1 MRDKIYRFM
10 QGRYGTDDFYKF
22 LFWVALI
29 GIVINW
35 FFKSQL
41 LSFAVTLILVYAMYR
56 VLSKNYSARYAE
68 NQRYLQVTAKI
79 RYWFDQQKKLMEE
92 RKYHHIY
99 TCPKC
104 RQKIRIPK
112 GKGKI
117 MIRCPKCHHEFQK
130 RS

>member
-1 MRDKIYRFM
+1 MKERFYRFM
-10 QGRYGTDDFYKF
+10 QGRYGVDSFSKF
-22 LFWVALI
+22 LECAALVCVI
-29 GIVINW
+29 LSLVFHNVMLDWIVWI
-35 FFKSQL
+35 L
-41 LSFAVTLILVYAMYR
+41 LLYVCFRTFSR
-56 VLSKNYSARYAE
+56 NYQARYAE
-68 NQRYLQVTAKI
+68 NRRFLDATAKF
-79 RYWFDQQKKLMEE
+79 RYWFDQQRKLAKE

-117 MIRCPKCHHEFQK
+117 MVRCPKCRHEFQK

>member
-1 MRDKIYRFM
+1 MRERFYRFM
-10 QGRYGTDDFYKF
+10 QGRYGVDELYRF
-22 LFWVALI
+22 LFMVAL
-29 GIVINW
+29 VCVVLNW
-35 FFKSQL
+35 FFKSSMINAVIWVL
-41 LSFAVTLILVYAMYR
+41 LALAIYR
-56 VLSKNYSARYAE
+56 MFSRNHSARYAE
-68 NQRYLQVTAKI
+68 NQKYLHATAKL
-79 RYWFDQQKKLMEE
+79 RYQIDQQKKLFQE

-117 MIRCPKCHHEFQK
+117 MVRCPKCYHEFQK

>member
-56 VLSKNYSARYAE
+56 VLSKNHSARYVE
-68 NQRYLQVTAKI
+68 NQRYLQATAKI